1 MSRISIEAHDT
12 VTSTMDIARELA
24 RQGREEGTVVVAGTQ
39 TQGRGRSGPEWFSPR
54 GGVWFSVLLRPPIEA
69 ERSHRAV
76 FLGGLCACTV
86 LRELCDLDT
95 IIRWPN
101 DILFGGRKLA
111 GVLGEGIQADATF
124 YSIVGVG
131 VNTNFSVSALPEE
144 LRNEATTTLDIL
156 GREVDNE
163 SIVVAMAELLAKRSP
178 ELSGGYGRILDEWL
192 DSSDTIGQMIEV
204 DGNLAGRAVRLDDEG
219 FLMVEDESG
228 EENRVVSG
236 NLRYAGDRA
245 LRKG

>member
-1 MSRISIEAHDT
+1 MSGISVEAHDT
-12 VTSTMDIARELA
+12 VTSTMDIARKLA

-39 TQGRGRSGPEWFSPR
+39 THGRGRSGPEWFSPR
-54 GGVWFSVLLRPPIEA
+54 GGAWFSVLLRPPIEA

-76 FLGGLCACTV
+76 FLAGLCVRTA
-86 LRELCDLDT
+86 LKELCDLDT

-111 GVLGEGIQADATF
+111 GVLGKGIQADDTF

-156 GREVDNE
+156 GR
-163 SIVVAMAELLAKRSP
+163 RSP
-178 ELSGGYGRILDEWL
+178 ELSSGYGRILDEWL
-192 DSSDTIGQMIEV
+192 ESSDTIGQMIEV
-204 DGNLAGRAVRLDDEG
+204 DGSPAGRAVRLDEEG

>member
-1 MSRISIEAHDT
+1 MSKISIEAHDT

-39 TQGRGRSGPEWFSPR
+39 TQGRGRSSSEWFSPR
-54 GGVWFSVLLRPPIEA
+54 GGVWLSVLLIPPTEA

-76 FLGGLCACTV
+76 FLSGLCACTV

-95 IIRWPN
+95 VIRWPN

-111 GVLGEGIQADATF
+111 GVLGEGIQADDTF

-131 VNTNFSVSALPEE
+131 VNTNFSISALPEE
-144 LRNEATTTLDIL
+144 LRNETTTTLDIL

-163 SIVVAMAELLAKRSP
+163 SIVVAMAELLVERSV

-192 DSSDTIGQMIEV
+192 ESSDTVGQIVDV
-204 DGNLAGRAVRLDDEG
+204 DGSPAGRAVRLDDEG

-228 EENRVVSG
+228 EEKRVVSG

>member
-1 MSRISIEAHDT
+1 MSGISVEAHDT
-12 VTSTMDIARELA
+12 VTSTMDIARKLA

-39 TQGRGRSGPEWFSPR
+39 TRGRGRSDSEWFSPR
-54 GGVWFSVLLRPPIEA
+54 GGAWFSVLLRPPIEA

-76 FLGGLCACTV
+76 FLAGLCACTV

-111 GVLGEGIQADATF
+111 GVLGEALQADDTF

-156 GREVDNE
+156 GRDVNNE
-163 SIVVAMAELLAKRSP
+163 AIIIAIVALLVEMSP
-178 ELSGGYGRILDEWL
+178 ELSGEYGRILDEWL
-192 DSSDTIGQMIEV
+192 ESSDTIGQMIEV
-204 DGNLAGRAVRLDDEG
+204 DGNLAGRAVRLDEEG

-228 EENRVVSG
+228 EENRIVSG
-236 NLRYAGDRA
+236 NLRYAGGRA

>member
-1 MSRISIEAHDT
+1 MSGISIEAHDT

-24 RQGREEGTVVVAGTQ
+24 RHGREEGTVVVAGTQ
-39 TQGRGRSGPEWFSPR
+39 TQGRGRSGPEWFSPI
-54 GGVWFSVLLRPPIEA
+54 GGAWFSVLLRPPIEA

-76 FLGGLCACTV
+76 FLAGLCACTV

-111 GVLGEGIQADATF
+111 GVLGDALQADDTF
-124 YSIVGVG
+124 CSIVGVG

-144 LRNEATTTLDIL
+144 LRNGATTTLDIL
-156 GREVDNE
+156 GRRVNNE
-163 SIVVAMAELLAKRSP
+163 SIVVAVAELLVERSP
-178 ELSGGYGRILDEWL
+178 ELSGEYGRVLDEWL
-192 DSSDTIGQMIEV
+192 ESSDTIGQMIEV

-219 FLMVEDESG
+219 FLMVEDKSG

>member
-1 MSRISIEAHDT
+1 MSRISIETHDT
-12 VTSTMDIARELA
+12 VTSTMDIARDLA

-39 TQGRGRSGPEWFSPR
+39 TRGRGRSDSEWFSPR
-54 GGVWFSVLLRPPIEA
+54 GGAWFSVLLWPPIEA

-111 GVLGEGIQADATF
+111 GVLGEALRADDTF

-156 GREVDNE
+156 GRKVDNE
-163 SIVVAMAELLAKRSP
+163 SIVVAMAELLVERSP
-178 ELSGGYGRILDEWL
+178 ELSGEYGRVLDEWL
-192 DSSDTIGQMIEV
+192 ESSDTIGQMIEV

-228 EENRVVSG
+228 DENRIVSG

>member
-1 MSRISIEAHDT
+1 MSGISVEAHDT

-24 RQGREEGTVVVAGTQ
+24 RQGRGEGTVVVAKIQ
-39 TQGRGRSGPEWFSPR
+39 TGGRGRADSEWFSPR
-54 GGVWFSVLLRPPIEA
+54 GGAWFSVLLRPPIEA
-69 ERSHRAV
+69 ERSHRVA

-86 LRELCDLDT
+86 LREVCDLYT
-95 IIRWPN
+95 VIRWPN

-111 GVLGEGIQADATF
+111 GVLGEAFRTDDAS

-131 VNTNFSVSALPEE
+131 VNTNFSVSDLPEE
-144 LRNEATTTLDIL
+144 LRNETTTTLDIL
-156 GREVDNE
+156 EREVDNG
-163 SIVVAMAELLAKRSP
+163 SIVAAMAELLVARSP

-192 DSSDTIGQMIEV
+192 ESSDTIGQMIEV
-204 DGNLAGRAVRLDDEG
+204 DGNPAGRAVRLDEEG

-228 EENRVVSG
+228 EENRIVSG
-236 NLRYAGDRA
+236 TLRYAGDRA

>member
-54 GGVWFSVLLRPPIEA
+54 GGAWFSVLLKSPIEK
-69 ERSHRAV
+69 EKSHRV
-76 FLGGLCACTV
+76 VILGGLCACTV
-86 LRELCDLDT
+86 LREVCGVDT
-95 IIRWPN
+95 TIRWPN

-111 GVLGEGIQADATF
+111 GVLGETQQTDDAS

-131 VNTNFSVSALPEE
+131 MNTNFGLGALPDE
-144 LRNEATTTLDIL
+144 LRNEATTTHEIL
-156 GREVDNE
+156 GRDVNNE
-163 SIVVAMAELLAKRSP
+163 AIMIATVALLVERSP
-178 ELSGGYGRILDEWL
+178 ELSSGYGRILDEWL
-192 DSSDTIGQMIEV
+192 ESSDTIGQMIEV

-228 EENRVVSG
+228 EEKRIVSG
-236 NLRYAGDRA
+236 NIRYAGDRA